1 MSPRVHPRVSAPR
14 VRGTRVAARRGH
26 GLWVL
31 LVAIGLLFMQGPRL
45 FHLLLVAHAT
55 CEHGE
60 LVELAAA
67 QTPLALDAPLD
78 APDDDSDQ
86 DRADASH
93 DEGAGHDH
101 CDALALRHL
110 PSAIGPALGAVS
122 LLTIEPLT
130 AIAPHDERR
139 PVPLLSLAPK
149 ASPPAA

>member
-14 VRGTRVAARRGH
+14 VRGTRAAARRGH

-60 LVELAAA
+60 LVELVASENPAV
-67 QTPLALDAPLD
+67 DAPEG
-78 APDDDSDQ
+78 DSDQ

-93 DEGAGHDH
+93 GEDAGHDH

-110 PSAIGPALGAVS
+110 PSAVGPAVGALS

-130 AIAPHDERR
+130 AIAPHEERR